1 MRTYKVERIQSATLT
16 QDRYEI
22 PADFDPD
29 AWLANSW
36 GIWSSDS
43 TPPVRVRL
51 RFESSVAH
59 RVREAVWH
67 RSQELT
73 ELPKGR
79 LELVVTVAGI
89 VEIQPWIMSW
99 GGAVEVLEPE
109 ALRNGRCELG
119 APGCGALC
127 GLRSR
132 PSSSPTTPPHARTR
146 DERGARL
153 GAPPDARRVARA
165 SAPGWRSS
173 AMSAGTAR
181 SGTRDSSSAL
191 HLIAIGAIGGLA
203 LACPA
208 RRLAAA
214 YPDRPARRRARAR
227 LRDRDR
233 VGDEPRHEPASDRRH
248 RRVRRDAVRGTD
260 LHPVSAV
267 MGRRRHRG
275 AGARPVGSDP
285 RQPAGPPHR
294 MGARRSSGHSADP
307 AAGRGHAVRL
317 GGRAAVRDLARMGAC
332 GPHRVAPL
340 AAHRAGRSG
349 PGRCAAHRALRVA
362 LGVAGDGRHDPRGRH
377 PLGLAA
383 EASPAAVRQP
393 GRTDDRPRGPGAGR
407 ARCGNR
413 PRRAAPDRGHLA
425 DLPRQ
430 PLARHAER
438 RGAPIRCSASARAT
452 CRTRDRP
459 RRRTSPSPSASR
471 TRTTCRSACSAMP
484 GSSAWPRP
492 SCSSLPSPGSP
503 GRGGRGRRPGGWRP
517 TC

>member
-43 TPPVRVRL
+43 TPAVRVRL

-79 LELVVTVAGI
+79 LELAVTVERHRRDSALDHVVG
-89 VEIQPWIMSW
+89 WR
-99 GGAVEVLEPE
+99 GRGAR
-109 ALRNGRCELG
+109 ARGAAQGRCELG

-132 PSSSPTTPPHARTR
+132 PSSSPTTPPHARTH

-153 GAPPDARRVARA
+153 GAPPDARRVAVPRRGARGLRLCRLGRRTLGRA
-165 SAPGWRSS
+165 IP
-173 AMSAGTAR
+173 AGTPPDRHRRDRR
-181 SGTRDSSSAL
+181 SGA
-191 HLIAIGAIGGLA
+191 
-203 LACPA
+203 ACPA

-214 YPDRPARRRARAR
+214 YPDRPARHRAGAR

-233 VGDEPRHEPASDRRH
+233 VCDEPRHEPASDRRH
-248 RRVRRDAVRGTD
+248 RRIRRDAVRGAD

-267 MGRRRHRG
+267 MGRSRHRG

-285 RQPAGPPHR
+285 RQPGGPPHR
-294 MGARRSSGHSADP
+294 MGARGSSGHSAHP
-307 AAGRGHAVRL
+307 AARGGHAVRL
-317 GGRAAVRDLARMGAC
+317 SGRAAVRDLARMGAC
-332 GPHRVAPL
+332 RPHRVAPL

-349 PGRCAAHRALRVA
+349 PGRCAAHRAVRVA

-383 EASPAAVRQP
+383 EASSAAVGQP

-407 ARCGNR
+407 ARGGNR
-413 PRRAAPDRGHLA
+413 PRRTSPDRGHLA
-425 DLPRQ
+425 DLSRQ
-430 PLARHAER
+430 PLARHPQGLEHRSAAR
-438 RGAPIRCSASARAT
+438 HRPGLHAVRATGRGAGLHVPRSPAALAQPAARRARRCRA
-452 CRTRDRP
+452 P
-459 RRRTSPSPSASR
+459 R
-471 TRTTCRSACSAMP
+471 P
-484 GSSAWPRP
+484 GSGRGARR
-492 SCSSLPSPGSP
+492 CHRLVRRA
-503 GRGGRGRRPGGWRP
+503 RGGRGRRPGGWRP
-517 TC
+517 IC